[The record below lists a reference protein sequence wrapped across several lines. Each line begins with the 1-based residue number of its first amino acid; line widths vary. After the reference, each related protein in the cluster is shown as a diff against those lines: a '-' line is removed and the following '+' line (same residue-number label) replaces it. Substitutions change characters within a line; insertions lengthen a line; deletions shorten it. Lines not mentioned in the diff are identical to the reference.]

1 MVAGVIASAAVFV
14 DLPPAVRWIAAV
26 VLGGGAAG
34 AVQAGT
40 VLARLKSALF
50 TGGAGNF
57 VVALLELAGA
67 ALLSL
72 LAILAPL
79 LVLVAL
85 VFLFWVAARI
95 ARAKRLA
102 ARASAPPG

>member
-1 MVAGVIASAAVFV
+1 M
-14 DLPPAVRWIAAV
+14 
-26 VLGGGAAG
+26 LGGSAAG

-40 VLARLKSALF
+40 VLIRLKSPLF

-57 VVALLELAGA
+57 VVALFELAGA

-85 VFLFWVAARI
+85 AALFWFAARLVR
-95 ARAKRLA
+95 ARTRKGTDLFAAK
-102 ARASAPPG
+102 ARGK